1 MTSTSEP
8 SYTHFSQ
15 VKPTDLSPGAM
26 APMEA
31 QEFAECFGL
40 DAFLYS
46 GDGHW
51 HGLDKDGEFRPLDLT
66 DSWDA
71 IWSMLLRQGARLR
84 NEKLIQAGM
93 ADEVMEESDDGKS
106 DG

>member
-1 MTSTSEP
+1 MTSIP
-8 SYTHFSQ
+8 QSYAHFSQ
-15 VKPTDLSPGAM
+15 VGPADLSAGAM
-26 APMEA
+26 GPMEA

-46 GDGHW
+46 EDGHW

-71 IWSMLLRQGARLR
+71 IWSMLLRQGVRLR
-84 NEKLIQAGM
+84 NERLNQVGRVDDKL
-93 ADEVMEESDDGKS
+93 S

>member
-1 MTSTSEP
+1 
-8 SYTHFSQ
+8 
-15 VKPTDLSPGAM
+15 M

-46 GDGHW
+46 EDGHW
-51 HGLDKDGEFRPLDLT
+51 HGFNEDREFRPLDLT

-71 IWSMLLRQGARLR
+71 IWSMLLRQGVRLR
-84 NEKLIQAGM
+84 DEKMNQAGRT
-93 ADEVMEESDDGKS
+93 DGKS
-106 DG
+106 GD